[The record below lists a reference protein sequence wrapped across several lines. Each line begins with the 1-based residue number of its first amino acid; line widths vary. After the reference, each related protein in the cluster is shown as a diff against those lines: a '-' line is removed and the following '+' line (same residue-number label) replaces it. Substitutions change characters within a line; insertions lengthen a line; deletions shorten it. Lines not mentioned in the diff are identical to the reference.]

1 MTKDIVSLIFGG
13 NPLVWWGFTASTGG
27 AWNKHEVLVNPS
39 MTVTK
44 VGQPTSVNSG
54 EEITYTVTITNTGN
68 ATGIVGEIEDTLPSG
83 LTYVNGSTTGLT
95 TDNPTINGQK
105 LTWTGSWCVQP
116 GTSNRR
122 TLTFKAIA
130 GETPGITYNSV
141 IIRGS
146 FPDTGSGGTAPVTIH
161 GPVLTLEKFVDKT
174 TAAPEEE
181 IIYTIQYKNIGDR
194 DARNIIIVDTVP
206 FYTSYVAGSLKSGA
220 ANSTYQN
227 ATSLTDAQDN
237 DIGNSDGTTVSFII
251 PSVSANVTG
260 RVFFKVKVD

>member
-95 TDNPTINGQK
+95 TDNPTIKGQ
-105 LTWTGSWCVQP
+105 
-116 GTSNRR
+116 
-122 TLTFKAIA
+122 
-130 GETPGITYNSV
+130 
-141 IIRGS
+141 
-146 FPDTGSGGTAPVTIH
+146 
-161 GPVLTLEKFVDKT
+161 
-174 TAAPEEE
+174 
-181 IIYTIQYKNIGDR
+181 
-194 DARNIIIVDTVP
+194 
-206 FYTSYVAGSLKSGA
+206 
-220 ANSTYQN
+220 
-227 ATSLTDAQDN
+227 
-237 DIGNSDGTTVSFII
+237 
-251 PSVSANVTG
+251 
-260 RVFFKVKVD
+260 